1 VCRGPRARA
10 ADFDYAAEDD
20 RVERKTPPEPVGSD
34 DEIEI
39 LEVVGLD
46 ERVRPAA
53 RPASPAEVVLDL
65 GPEAAREPS
74 PVEPDLRE
82 RLLRLGADF
91 DNYRR
96 RVDREREAH
105 ERQATASLIGRL
117 LPVLDNFE
125 RALARDPG
133 QGRDRMFDGVALIF
147 RQLLEELRQ
156 EGLVAVDSVGEPF
169 DPELHE
175 AVATTVEP
183 SLPPNIVVEELQRGY
198 RLHSRLLRPAL
209 VRVTVAPSDA
219 R

>member
-1 VCRGPRARA
+1 VCRGPRSRA
-10 ADFDYAAEDD
+10 ADFDDAAEDD
-20 RVERKTPPEPVGSD
+20 CVERKTPPEPVGAD

-46 ERVRPAA
+46 ERVRPAS
-53 RPASPAEVVLDL
+53 RPTAPPEVVLDL
-65 GPEAAREPS
+65 GSEAREPS

-96 RVDREREAH
+96 RVEREREAH

-133 QGRDRMFDGVALIF
+133 QGQDRLFDGVSLIF
-147 RQLLEELRQ
+147 RQLLDELRQ

-198 RLHSRLLRPAL
+198 RLHARLLRPAL

>member
-74 PVEPDLRE
+74 PSSPIC
-82 RLLRLGADF
+82 ASACCASAPTSTH
-91 DNYRR
+91 YRR

-156 EGLVAVDSVGEPF
+156 EGS
-169 DPELHE
+169 
-175 AVATTVEP
+175 
-183 SLPPNIVVEELQRGY
+183 
-198 RLHSRLLRPAL
+198 SR
-209 VRVTVAPSDA
+209 
-219 R
+219 